1 MNQGA
6 VSSKKSE
13 ESGQER
19 QSGWGLG
26 KVIGEGKAGEA
37 VGKCR
42 REGGVE
48 RLGQPKE
55 ERRWVKV

>member
-1 MNQGA
+1 MR
-6 VSSKKSE
+6 K
-13 ESGQER
+13 SGQER

-42 REGGVE
+42 REGGVKW
-48 RLGQPKE
+48 LGQPKE